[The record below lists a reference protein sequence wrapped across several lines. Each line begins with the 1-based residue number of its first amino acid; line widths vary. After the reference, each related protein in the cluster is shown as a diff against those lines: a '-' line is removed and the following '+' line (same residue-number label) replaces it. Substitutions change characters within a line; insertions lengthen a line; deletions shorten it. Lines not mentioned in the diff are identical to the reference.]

1 MLCGQVY
8 VNWNPGSVLP
18 GFCVVWRGIPAKG
31 SLLSEQHAVESF
43 PVRSMRRHM
52 RKNITSV
59 ILFAFI
65 LCALGG
71 ILSRCG
77 RDGDAPGNGAAVEDA
92 EVEGNGGTEAD
103 KMPEEGG
110 ESTEGVDLQAGS
122 ETGRRD
128 AEDGGAET
136 SKTKG
141 GPEEA
146 EKNDLALQEKLRP
159 SVLQI
164 YCGDYRGSGV
174 VWEITE
180 EEVTVISSGHLLKNA
195 ETCDILC
202 YAGVYYE
209 AKVDRVLEN
218 CDIGFAVFPT
228 QALQEDGVELTA
240 AVPSMR
246 KPEKLVQGEELV
258 VYGSMDVVAGDFV
271 KGYLIEA
278 ETEMELQGNDGPQLL
293 MLGGIVREGAEGSG
307 YDGVER
313 ETVGREKGGANPESR
328 GEEDHGNAEEP
339 GSDETQDSPEQEKDS
354 PSERSAVDAGMSGS
368 GVFDRK
374 GELLGILAGG
384 DGERGFAAV
393 PVWRIG
399 E

>member
-1 MLCGQVY
+1 
-8 VNWNPGSVLP
+8 
-18 GFCVVWRGIPAKG
+18 
-31 SLLSEQHAVESF
+31 
-43 PVRSMRRHM
+43 M

-77 RDGDAPGNGAAVEDA
+77 RDGEAPGSGVTVSEDGRVK
-92 EVEGNGGTEAD
+92 ENDGIEAG
-103 KMPEEGG
+103 KMPEESG
-110 ESTEGVDLQAGS
+110 ESPENAYLQAGP
-122 ETGRRD
+122 ETGDRYAAHR
-128 AEDGGAET
+128 
-136 SKTKG
+136 
-141 GPEEA
+141 EA
-146 EKNDLALQEKLRP
+146 ERGETKAGPGKTEENDLVLQEKLRP

-209 AKVDRVLEN
+209 AKVDRVLET
-218 CDIGFAVFPT
+218 CDVGFAVFPT

-240 AVPSMR
+240 AVPSLR

-278 ETEMELQGNDGPQLL
+278 EKEMELQGNDGPQLL
-293 MLGGIVREGAEGSG
+293 MLGGIVRERTEGSG
-307 YDGVER
+307 YGGVEQ
-313 ETVGREKGGANPESR
+313 ETVRREEGGANPESR

-339 GSDETQDSPEQEKDS
+339 GSDETQGSSEQEKDS
-354 PSERSAVDAGMSGS
+354 LSERSAVDAGMSGS

-393 PVWRIG
+393 PVWRIEG
-399 E
+399 

>member
-1 MLCGQVY
+1 
-8 VNWNPGSVLP
+8 
-18 GFCVVWRGIPAKG
+18 
-31 SLLSEQHAVESF
+31 
-43 PVRSMRRHM
+43 M

-77 RDGDAPGNGAAVEDA
+77 RDGETPGNGAAVEDA

-103 KMPEEGG
+103 KIPEESGG
-110 ESTEGVDLQAGS
+110 STEGVDPQAGS

-128 AEDGGAET
+128 AEDRDAES

-146 EKNDLALQEKLRP
+146 EKNDLVLQEKLRP

-209 AKVDRVLEN
+209 AKVDRVLEA

-228 QALQEDGVELTA
+228 RALQEDGVELTA
-240 AVPSMR
+240 AVPSLR

-258 VYGSMDVVAGDFV
+258 VYGSMDAVAGDFV

-339 GSDETQDSPEQEKDS
+339 GSDKTQGSPEQEKDS
-354 PSERSAVDAGMSGS
+354 LSERSAVDAGMSGS

>member
-1 MLCGQVY
+1 M
-8 VNWNPGSVLP
+8 
-18 GFCVVWRGIPAKG
+18 
-31 SLLSEQHAVESF
+31 
-43 PVRSMRRHM
+43 
-52 RKNITSV
+52 
-59 ILFAFI
+59 
-65 LCALGG
+65 
-71 ILSRCG
+71 
-77 RDGDAPGNGAAVEDA
+77 
-92 EVEGNGGTEAD
+92 
-103 KMPEEGG
+103 
-110 ESTEGVDLQAGS
+110 
-122 ETGRRD
+122 
-128 AEDGGAET
+128 
-136 SKTKG
+136 
-141 GPEEA
+141 
-146 EKNDLALQEKLRP
+146 
-159 SVLQI
+159 
-164 YCGDYRGSGV
+164 
-174 VWEITE
+174 
-180 EEVTVISSGHLLKNA
+180 ISSGHLLKNA

-339 GSDETQDSPEQEKDS
+339 GSDETQGSPEQEKDS
-354 PSERSAVDAGMSGS
+354 LSERSAVDAGMSGS

>member
-31 SLLSEQHAVESF
+31 SLLSGQHAVESF

-146 EKNDLALQEKLRP
+146 EKNDLVLQEKLRP

-195 ETCDILC
+195 
-202 YAGVYYE
+202 
-209 AKVDRVLEN
+209 EN

-339 GSDETQDSPEQEKDS
+339 GSDETQCSPEQEKDS

>member
-18 GFCVVWRGIPAKG
+18 GFCVVWRGNHAKG
-31 SLLSEQHAVESF
+31 SLLSGQHVVENF
-43 PVRSMRRHM
+43 PVRSMRRRM

-77 RDGDAPGNGAAVEDA
+77 RDEETPGNGAAVEDA
-92 EVEGNGGTEAD
+92 EVEGNGRAEAD
-103 KMPEEGG
+103 KM
-110 ESTEGVDLQAGS
+110 
-122 ETGRRD
+122 
-128 AEDGGAET
+128 
-136 SKTKG
+136 
-141 GPEEA
+141 PEEA
-146 EKNDLALQEKLRP
+146 EKNDLVLQEKLRP

-174 VWEITE
+174 VWEVTE

-209 AKVDRVLEN
+209 AKVDRVLET
-218 CDIGFAVFPT
+218 CDVGFAVFPT

-240 AVPSMR
+240 AVPSLR

-278 ETEMELQGNDGPQLL
+278 EKEMELQGNDGPQLL
-293 MLGGIVREGAEGSG
+293 MLGGIVRERTEGSG
-307 YDGVER
+307 YGGVEQ
-313 ETVGREKGGANPESR
+313 ETVRREEGGANPESR

-339 GSDETQDSPEQEKDS
+339 GSDETQGSPEQEKDS
-354 PSERSAVDAGMSGS
+354 LSERSAVDAGMSGS

-393 PVWRIG
+393 PVWRIEG
-399 E
+399 